1 VGLNIDKFI
10 KVPGPGAFYIFPLMN
25 GGTSIQNML
34 GYAAQMEID
43 KDVDIACRSG
53 NITEEYSLELPK
65 TVKVLSIPK
74 AMNIANSFVSYKSTY
89 ARKGNILTVRREID
103 DRTKGNVCSPQVAA
117 AYKKI
122 AEKVMDDIK
131 AQILYK

>member
-1 VGLNIDKFI
+1 MKI
-10 KVPGPGAFYIFPLMN
+10 
-25 GGTSIQNML
+25 
-34 GYAAQMEID
+34 
-43 KDVDIACRSG
+43 
-53 NITEEYSLELPK
+53 
-65 TVKVLSIPK
+65 LSIPK

-89 ARKGNILTVRREID
+89 ARKGNVLTIRREID

-131 AQILYK
+131 AQVLYK